1 MKVFIDV
8 PDVGITLPSIII
20 TEVQWLEFI
29 RAALACLAKK
39 KMAKNYVDFFT
50 YINEWDKQKTS
61 HNFCS
66 DEAVRYVTRCKLIMV
81 VRYTYAKLMHLPRV
95 TQTFLVYQDY
105 EEAYGVPMG
114 KGRSVSD
121 L

>member
-50 YINEWDKQKTS
+50 YINE
-61 HNFCS
+61 
-66 DEAVRYVTRCKLIMV
+66 
-81 VRYTYAKLMHLPRV
+81 
-95 TQTFLVYQDY
+95 
-105 EEAYGVPMG
+105 
-114 KGRSVSD
+114 
-121 L
+121 